1 MSSKSIPK
9 ETTLIKWNDRFSRLK
24 IIDVVSEKKIIYKVF
39 TGQEEKL
46 KLVPIANLSF
56 INGSINVKMSALYD
70 HATTDGHTLAIR
82 EQENEETVLKK
93 LLDSAH
99 HIAVRGRP
107 FTDFKDHIQLEKFT
121 ESNFNLIHMIM
132 KAVVGISSKPSRNF
146 FFKKI
151 CTRNFYE

>member
-70 HATTDGHTLAIR
+70 HATTDGHALAIR
-82 EQENEETVLKK
+82 EQENEETVLKNFSTVRIT
-93 LLDSAH
+93 LL
-99 HIAVRGRP
+99 
-107 FTDFKDHIQLEKFT
+107 
-121 ESNFNLIHMIM
+121 
-132 KAVVGISSKPSRNF
+132 
-146 FFKKI
+146 
-151 CTRNFYE
+151 